1 VITLKEWL
9 EIVEYRITEGDTYL
23 WHCFGRDAHTLSSWN
38 GEHDGHSFYIV
49 FDTKT
54 QEVYNVETCDY
65 KNERAYRYIN
75 PDYMDDYKQ
84 MAADRSVNHAQAW
97 DDVDFVD
104 LETKEDWIE
113 KARAIKA
120 GEDYDT
126 RVQVPLTLDDDSM
139 FKLMKMA
146 HELDI
151 TFNELVE
158 DILKDHISDLR
169 DIDGI

>member
-1 VITLKEWL
+1 MITLKEWL

-23 WHCFGRDAHTLSSWN
+23 WHCFGHDAHTLSSWN

-54 QEVYNVETCDY
+54 QEVYNVEACDY

-113 KARAIKA
+113 KASAIKA

-151 TFNELVE
+151 TFNEMVE
-158 DILKDHISDLR
+158 NILKDHISDLK